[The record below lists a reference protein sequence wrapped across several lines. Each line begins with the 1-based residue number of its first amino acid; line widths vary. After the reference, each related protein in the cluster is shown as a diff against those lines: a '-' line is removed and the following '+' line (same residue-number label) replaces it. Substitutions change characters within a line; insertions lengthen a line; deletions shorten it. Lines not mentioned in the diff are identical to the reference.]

1 MIAAQRAL
9 FAPLLGFVALAFAT
23 GLSIL
28 LTRFVDLARRRPGAA
43 FYEDY
48 AGGGPIG
55 VQRTTR
61 QLANQF
67 EFPVLFLTAMSLAI
81 SIRANDSVLPALA
94 WAYVAMRW
102 GHAIVHVGHN
112 RLWLRTPVFI
122 GSNLVLLTL
131 WIRLAM
137 IV

>member
-9 FAPLLGFVALAFAT
+9 VAPLLGFVALAFAT

-28 LTRFVDLARRRPGAA
+28 LTRLVDLARRRPGAA

-48 AGGGPIG
+48 AGGGPIA

-81 SIRANDSVLPALA
+81 SIRAEDSALPVLA

-102 GHAIVHVGHN
+102 GHAIIHVVHN

-122 GSNLVLLTL
+122 GSNLLLLTL
-131 WIRLAM
+131 WVRLALLA
-137 IV
+137 